1 MGRLTA
7 VIVSVI
13 AGIVAGAV
21 SGKLIDTWTW
31 PLGIALGVSTV
42 ALIVTQLWL
51 SKKDGDGQNGTGA
64 SGTGAIA
71 VGGSVKGGIDSEVD
85 DVGGGGTTAPA
96 QGGVQ
101 ASGTGAIAVGKYV
114 KGGIRS
120 RVRRREDGR

>member
-7 VIVSVI
+7 VTVSVI

-31 PLGIALGVSTV
+31 PLGIALGVSAV

-51 SKKDGDGQNGTGA
+51 SKKDGDGGSGA
-64 SGTGAIA
+64 VASSTGAIS
-71 VGGSVKGGIDSEVD
+71 VGGSVEGGIDSEVD
-85 DVGGGGTTAPA
+85 DRGSTAVPA
-96 QGGVQ
+96 QGGGVQ
-101 ASGTGAIAVGKYV
+101 ASGTGAIAVGKNV

-120 RVRRREDGR
+120 RVRRRGGGR